1 MDLFTFYWSNVVWL
15 KQKKNSSLNELGHPL
30 WNLVMK
36 SVFLAVRLRFSIVS
50 KVYMTYILPSC
61 KLDYGWSSFL
71 PPLKR
76 DSSRTKRS
84 DRLFTFTYIIIHR
97 TWMTGLNNSTG
108 PNKYGSPCTV
118 IQEIH
123 KNSYLNFWM
132 SQMGVYCNDLDL
144 WSEIQCG
151 VFFGP
156 IRDSLVRPIF
166 RLDQLQT
173 DLLGKKFSKMY
184 RSVRICSFCVVCT

>member
-36 SVFLAVRLRFSIVS
+36 SVFLAVRLQFSIVS

-61 KLDYGWSSFL
+61 KLDYGLSSFL

-97 TWMTGLNNSTG
+97 T
-108 PNKYGSPCTV
+108 
-118 IQEIH
+118 
-123 KNSYLNFWM
+123 
-132 SQMGVYCNDLDL
+132 
-144 WSEIQCG
+144 
-151 VFFGP
+151 
-156 IRDSLVRPIF
+156 
-166 RLDQLQT
+166 
-173 DLLGKKFSKMY
+173 
-184 RSVRICSFCVVCT
+184 